1 MTKNFL
7 LGLGAMKCGTTWVHD
22 YLAEHPQASMGF
34 IKEFHVFDTLYLD
47 ADVSPL
53 KGELNTLAEIADTG
67 QLKGGRQR
75 ATLTR
80 LAMASNPNLYGAYFQ
95 SLAAAEQVRVVGDIT
110 PSYSGL
116 SVDNLLAIKR
126 LLKRYG
132 FRLKPL
138 YIMRDPV
145 GRLKSHAAHVSRGSE
160 PLRPVDE
167 MRRMEDLIERNSVQA
182 KSSYIRTLTTLF
194 DAFKMERLVLVFED
208 LFREESLRQLTDYL
222 EIDYVPADFTSRA
235 NASSSNYEL
244 TEAEREHFAQYFVD
258 DIRAAMIYFGKDY
271 IRKHWPSAQFVQF
284 T

>member
-22 YLAEHPQASMGF
+22 YLAEHPQANMGF
-34 IKEFHVFDTLYLD
+34 VKELHVFDTLYLNG
-47 ADVSPL
+47 DVSPL
-53 KGELNTLAEIADTG
+53 KGELSTLAEIAETG

-95 SLAAAEQVRVVGDIT
+95 SLAAADNVKVVGDIT

-116 SVDNLLAIKR
+116 SVENLQAIQR

-138 YIMRDPV
+138 YIVRDPV
-145 GRLKSHAAHVSRGSE
+145 DRLKSHAAHIFRGGKT
-160 PLRPVDE
+160 LRPADE
-167 MRRMEDLIERNSVQA
+167 MRRMEDLVERNSVQA
-182 KSSYIRTLTTLF
+182 KSSYIRTMTTLF
-194 DAFKMERLVLVFED
+194 DAFKKERLVLVFED

-222 EIDYVPADFTSRA
+222 DLDYIPPDFNSRS
-235 NASSSNYEL
+235 NASSSAYKL

-258 DIRAAMIYFGKDY
+258 DIRAAMIYFGEDY
-271 IRKHWPSAQFVQF
+271 IRKLWPSAQFVQLA
-284 T
+284 